1 MLFNMS
7 LLKII
12 TITIFKHKINLNSPY
27 IHHSLNFP
35 SRALLKK
42 KKEKK
47 RKKRTTCFYDDP
59 ILLHAFPNKQ
69 K

>member
-12 TITIFKHKINLNSPY
+12 TITIFKHKIKLNSPY

-42 KKEKK
+42 KKK
-47 RKKRTTCFYDDP
+47 RKKRTTCSYDDP